1 MSEPTALRFVIKCS
15 VWDGTV
21 WPTIKTLNIFG
32 DGQPTTLRGESSPAL
47 IGDLKKG
54 AGERWSTYYQ
64 RMDNRLC
71 RRRIMQK
78 FACYSKTTKQKNSI
92 HNPTHRNKQNI
103 YSESD
108 SGHRRRKQ
116 ACRSFCIDNKE
127 RTLRGRTSPTERCC
141 QTYGYKA
148 GIPSSKTQSEYST
161 SPTTVFQP
169 CSFQEQG
176 MACSVCRSQDLESY
190 SGDSVRHEVVA
201 DFCYPRGN
209 RRV

>member
-1 MSEPTALRFVIKCS
+1 MWL
-15 VWDGTV
+15 
-21 WPTIKTLNIFG
+21 TIKTLNIFG
-32 DGQPTTLRGESSPAL
+32 DGQPTSLRGESSPAL

-71 RRRIMQK
+71 RRRIIQK
-78 FACYSKTTKQKNSI
+78 CACCSKRQSKGCQKNSI
-92 HNPTHRNKQNI
+92 HNPIYRNKQNI

-141 QTYGYKA
+141 QTYDYKT
-148 GIPSSKTQSEYST
+148 GIPSSKTQSEHSA
-161 SPTTVFQP
+161 SPATIFQP

-176 MACSVCRSQDLESY
+176 MACSVCRS
-190 SGDSVRHEVVA
+190 
-201 DFCYPRGN
+201 
-209 RRV
+209 